1 MAWPGINF
9 RLRPRKRSFLCPDV
23 RPEIAPQLAP
33 DVLIRRCLAHHGL
46 WPAGLR
52 CIRNQLLRPTPL
64 MPYLALR
71 RVARLRVLIRRG
83 RERRLHLRVHPLQ
96 LLILFLTVQRVLPVN
111 AQVVQFATDEAD
123 LIVREAEG
131 RAVDQSLYHP

>member
-1 MAWPGINF
+1 
-9 RLRPRKRSFLCPDV
+9 
-23 RPEIAPQLAP
+23 
-33 DVLIRRCLAHHGL
+33 
-46 WPAGLR
+46 
-52 CIRNQLLRPTPL
+52 